1 MRWNVPNRAC
11 GLGRGLF
18 ARDADIPQKGIIQQ
32 CQCSALPPNG
42 KGIQQHADKAIRGK
56 RRAGQVSGE
65 VHGGLSSFEK
75 LMEYRILIIMLDAIA
90 IFVLI

>member
-32 CQCSALPPNG
+32 RQCSALPPKD
-42 KGIQQHADKAIRGK
+42 KGSQQHTDKATRGA

-65 VHGGLSSFEK
+65 IHGGLFFSK
-75 LMEYRILIIMLDAIA
+75 N
-90 IFVLI
+90 